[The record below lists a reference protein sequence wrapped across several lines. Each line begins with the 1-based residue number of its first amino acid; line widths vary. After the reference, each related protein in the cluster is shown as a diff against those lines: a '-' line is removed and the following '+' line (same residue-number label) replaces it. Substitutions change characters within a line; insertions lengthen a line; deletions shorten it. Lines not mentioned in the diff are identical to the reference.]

1 AKGSRDFTRWC
12 TTELLCNLEKGTMRA
27 AVDGVE
33 IARYKHAYPGERKDP
48 EKRIVAGPI
57 GMFRHGAGASE
68 YKDIYVDAN
77 PRDDRLLTV
86 KADAVG
92 SERKWRSAAETSIQ
106 MISISWAVI
115 QISTC

>member
-1 AKGSRDFTRWC
+1 V
-12 TTELLCNLEKGTMRA
+12 RA

-33 IARYKHAYPGERKDP
+33 IARYKHPHPGERKDP

-68 YKDIYVDAN
+68 YKSIYVEVN

-86 KADAVG
+86 KPAAAG
-92 SERKWRSAAETSIQ
+92 SERK
-106 MISISWAVI
+106 
-115 QISTC
+115 